1 MKKNYFQRTMENL
14 SQKREGT
21 IQELIE
27 KPFEELRRIA
37 EYYWRCYKEAEES
50 GFDEAAKVNYFKFR
64 IIKDAIEIKQGNE
77 ETAWDYLT

>member
-21 IQELIE
+21 IQDLIE

-37 EYYWRCYKEAEES
+37 EYYWR
-50 GFDEAAKVNYFKFR
+50 
-64 IIKDAIEIKQGNE
+64 
-77 ETAWDYLT
+77 